1 MSYKVLFSK
10 QAQKDIK
17 KLTPKLREKAKDIIR
32 TQLSINPYCGKTLVG
47 DMKGYYSV
55 RLSYNDRIVYSI
67 DDDQVVVFILRAKLI
82 MESN

>member
-10 QAQKDIK
+10 QAQKEIK

-32 TQLSINPYCGKTLVG
+32 MQISINPYCGKTLVG

-55 RLSYNDRIVYSI
+55 RLSYSDRIIYSI
-67 DDDQVVVFILRAKLI
+67 DDNQVVVFILRAKTHYG
-82 MESN
+82 N

>member
-10 QAQKDIK
+10 QALKDIK
-17 KLTPKLREKAKDIIR
+17 KLTPKFREKLKDIIR
-32 TQLSINPYCGKTLVG
+32 RQISINPYCGKTLVG

-67 DDDQVVVFILRAKLI
+67 DDNQVVVFILRAKTHYGD
-82 MESN
+82 

>member
-32 TQLSINPYCGKTLVG
+32 TQISINPYCGKTLVG
-47 DMKGYYSV
+47 EMKGYYSV

-67 DDDQVVVFILRAKLI
+67 DDDQVVVFILRAKTHYGD
-82 MESN
+82 